1 MSDNVLRLVPDLI
14 GEDVDLGAKN
24 VLEEAVEFGLDT
36 VVVIGETEDGEIYV
50 AGSRNAGT
58 SLVLIERAKHKLVFG
73 DD

>member
-1 MSDNVLRLVPDLI
+1 MSDNVLRMVPDLI
-14 GEDVDLGAKN
+14 GEDVDLGVKN

-50 AGSRNAGT
+50 AGSHNAGA